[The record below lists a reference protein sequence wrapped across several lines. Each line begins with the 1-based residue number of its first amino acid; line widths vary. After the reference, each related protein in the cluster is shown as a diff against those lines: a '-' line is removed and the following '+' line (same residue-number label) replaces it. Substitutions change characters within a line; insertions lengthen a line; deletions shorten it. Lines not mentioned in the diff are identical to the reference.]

1 MIKIIKDTE
10 NHLLIEIEVSE
21 ANLNNSDLFK
31 AQVIQLL
38 DRHEKMVI
46 IDFNKVEYIDS
57 SFLGALV
64 AILKHAIGMKLDVIL
79 VGLKNDVHDLLKL
92 IRLDK
97 VFKIFSNYNDVINV

>member
-31 AQVIQLL
+31 TQVIQLL
-38 DRHEKMVI
+38 DRHEKTVI
-46 IDFNKVEYIDS
+46 IDFNQVEYIDS

-64 AILKHAIGMKLDVIL
+64 AILKHAMGMKLDVIL
-79 VGLKNDVHDLLKL
+79 VGLRNDVHDLLKL

-97 VFKIFSNYNDVINV
+97 VFKIFGSYNEAIN

>member
-10 NHLLIEIEVSE
+10 NHLLIEIEVYE

-38 DRHEKMVI
+38 DRHEKTVI

-64 AILKHAIGMKLDVIL
+64 AILKHAIGMKLDIIL
-79 VGLKNDVHDLLKL
+79 VGLRNDVHDLLKL

>member
-38 DRHEKMVI
+38 DRHEKTVI

-57 SFLGALV
+57 S
-64 AILKHAIGMKLDVIL
+64 IL
-79 VGLKNDVHDLLKL
+79 
-92 IRLDK
+92 
-97 VFKIFSNYNDVINV
+97 Y